1 MNEQMQNALIE
12 IIQKA
17 SSGIDTSVSFLSSE
31 IPEVI
36 SQLLLWNIAAS
47 SVGMAL
53 SAIVIAISVSMIV
66 WMMKLYGRGR
76 DTGKPNWVHDGGG
89 YDALRELVIPVSCVL
104 FICLVAGPIVFVG
117 NLMEVLKI
125 WLAPKIWL
133 IEYAASLAK

>member
-1 MNEQMQNALIE
+1 MNEQMQSALVE

-17 SSGIDTSVSFLSSE
+17 SSGIDASVSFLSSE
-31 IPEVI
+31 IPDVI
-36 SQLLLWNIAAS
+36 SQLLLWNITAS
-47 SVGMAL
+47 SVGMVL
-53 SAIVIAISVSMIV
+53 SAIFIAMSVSMVI

-76 DTGKPNWVHDGGG
+76 DTGKPNWVHDGEK
-89 YDALRELVIPVSCVL
+89 YSPLRERVIPVSIVL
-104 FICLVAGPIVFVG
+104 FISLLVSPVVFVA

>member
-1 MNEQMQNALIE
+1 MNEQMQNALVE

-17 SSGIDTSVSFLSSE
+17 SSGIDASVSFLSSE
-31 IPEVI
+31 IPDVI
-36 SQLLLWNIAAS
+36 SQLLLWSITAS

-66 WMMKLYGRGR
+66 WMMKLYGSGR
-76 DTGKPNWVHDGGG
+76 DTGKPNWVHDGEK
-89 YDALRELVIPVSCVL
+89 YHPVRERVIPVSIVL
-104 FICLVAGPIVFVG
+104 FISLLVSLVVFVT